1 MCTDHSRRCDVRFYK
16 IVERG
21 VDGMYPD
28 LEGKTVI
35 ITGAAT
41 GIGKACAIRFG
52 QEQANVIINY
62 HSDKQVKETDKII
75 EEIKQNGGN
84 AIAVQGDVTKE
95 EDIKNLIKKAVEEF
109 GSLDVMINNAGIE
122 NEVPSHELTLEDWN
136 KVISTNLTG
145 QFLGCRE
152 AIDYFLENEI
162 QGSILNMSSVHE
174 IIPWPHFVHYAASK
188 GGIKLMTQTL
198 ALEYAPKKI
207 RINSIAPGAIN
218 TPINAEKFSDPK
230 LKEGVLKLIPM
241 GYIGEPEEIAATAV
255 WLASKQASYVT
266 GLTLIADGGMTLY
279 PGFQAGKG

>member
-1 MCTDHSRRCDVRFYK
+1 MNS
-16 IVERG
+16 
-21 VDGMYPD
+21 MYPD
-28 LEGKTVI
+28 LKGKTVI

-41 GIGKACAIRFG
+41 GIGKACALRFG
-52 QEQANVIINY
+52 KEEANVVINF
-62 HSDKQVKETDKII
+62 HSDKQVNETEEMIK
-75 EEIKQNGGN
+75 EIKNSGGN

-95 EDIKNLIKKAVEEF
+95 SDIKHLIEKAIQEF
-109 GSLDVMINNAGIE
+109 GSLDIIINNAGIE

-152 AIDYFLENEI
+152 AIDYFLEHDI
-162 QGSILNMSSVHE
+162 KGAIINMSSVHE

-198 ALEYAPKKI
+198 ALEYAPKRI

-230 LKEGVLKLIPM
+230 QKEGVLKLIPM

-255 WLASKQASYVT
+255 WLASNQASYVT